1 MRLHYHRSN
10 PFTRLAMTILET
22 ESTLTSR
29 YQTTIPDAVRKV
41 LGLGKQDRL
50 LYRVTDAGEV
60 QLVKAQTRTM
70 EDPALLPFLTL
81 LDQRLQRRPDTVVPY
96 TDADAKRDLA
106 LVKGVKAR

>member
-1 MRLHYHRSN
+1 
-10 PFTRLAMTILET
+10 MTILEA

-60 QLVKAQTRTM
+60 QLAKAQTRAA
-70 EDPALLPFLTL
+70 EDPALLPFLAL
-81 LDQRLQRRPDTVVPY
+81 LDQRLESRPDKVVPY
-96 TDADAKRDLA
+96 ADADADQDLA
-106 LVKGVKAR
+106 LVKGVKAG